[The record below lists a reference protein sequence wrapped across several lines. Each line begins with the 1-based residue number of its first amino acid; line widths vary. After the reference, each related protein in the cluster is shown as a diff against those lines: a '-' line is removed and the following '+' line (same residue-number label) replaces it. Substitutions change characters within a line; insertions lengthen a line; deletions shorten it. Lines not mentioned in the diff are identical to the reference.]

1 VPRPP
6 RVQFAG
12 AVYHLMNRG
21 VRGEELY
28 TDVREHHHFL
38 GLLAE
43 TCLRYGWLVRTY
55 CLMGNHYHLLVTTP
69 EPTLSVGMQW
79 LNGCYAQWFNWR
91 HRHKGHAFFR
101 RFNSGLIETDSQLA
115 EVARYILLNPVRA
128 RLCKRA
134 EEWPWSSYRAMLGK
148 EPAPT
153 FLSSDWLLTE
163 FGVSIE
169 QARVNFAAFI
179 RAAE

>member
-101 RFNSGLIETDSQLA
+101 RFNSVLIETDSQLA
-115 EVARYILLNPVRA
+115 EVARYILLNRCGRVSASEPRSGPGAATA
-128 RLCKRA
+128 RCSARSRR
-134 EEWPWSSYRAMLGK
+134 PRSSA
-148 EPAPT
+148 
-153 FLSSDWLLTE
+153 
-163 FGVSIE
+163 
-169 QARVNFAAFI
+169 ARRSESPGLVC
-179 RAAE
+179 

>member
-1 VPRPP
+1 MPRPL
-6 RVQFAG
+6 RIQFAG

-21 VRGEELY
+21 VRGEALY
-28 TDVREHHHFL
+28 TDVREHQHFL
-38 GLLAE
+38 ALLAE
-43 TCLRYGWLVRTY
+43 ACVRYGWLVRTY

-101 RFNSGLIETDSQLA
+101 RFNSVLIETDSQLA

-128 RLCKRA
+128 RLCQRA
-134 EEWPWSSYRAMLGK
+134 EEWRWSSYRAMIGK
-148 EPAPT
+148 EPAPA

-163 FGVSIE
+163 FGVGIE